1 MRISD
6 WSSDVCSSDL
16 FERIANG
23 HLALNRIEVKMQS
36 PGHAIVHHKGLSI
49 RPVAQGLQDLRYVGT
64 RLRSQAQDVS
74 KRSEEHTSELQS
86 LMRNSYA
93 VFCLKKQKTTTIMHT
108 QDRNPKSNT

>member
-1 MRISD
+1 MEQKERHQLSL
-6 WSSDVCSSDL
+6 VAKVH

-64 RLRSQAQDVS
+64 RLRSQAQDALLRHELRRNFDPVLLADRKS
-74 KRSEEHTSELQS
+74 TSL
-86 LMRNSYA
+86 NSS
-93 VFCLKKQKTTTIMHT
+93 H
-108 QDRNPKSNT
+108 

>member
-64 RLRSQAQDVS
+64 RLRSQAQDALL
-74 KRSEEHTSELQS
+74 RHELR
-86 LMRNSYA
+86 RNFDPVLLA
-93 VFCLKKQKTTTIMHT
+93 PAAHRCVACELAHG
-108 QDRNPKSNT
+108 